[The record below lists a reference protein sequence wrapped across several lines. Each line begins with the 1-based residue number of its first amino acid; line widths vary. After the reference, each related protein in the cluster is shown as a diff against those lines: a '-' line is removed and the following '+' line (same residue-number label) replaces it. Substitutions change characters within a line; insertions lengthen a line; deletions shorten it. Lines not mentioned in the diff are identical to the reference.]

1 VQIQQ
6 LYDEYKNMVF
16 NLALQYVQNT
26 EDAEEITQ
34 DVFVKIHFSKD
45 NFKNQSAWRT
55 WIYRITINQSLDFL
69 KAKKTQKRFAFIT
82 NLFHADSNEPRFQVS
97 HFNHPGV
104 QLEQKEATQAIFAA
118 INALPEQQKNVIIL
132 AKIERLSHQQIAEI
146 LNISISALESLLSRA
161 KANITKSLSTP
172 KAN

>member
-1 VQIQQ
+1 V
-6 LYDEYKNMVF
+6 
-16 NLALQYVQNT
+16 
-26 EDAEEITQ
+26 
-34 DVFVKIHFSKD
+34 
-45 NFKNQSAWRT
+45 
-55 WIYRITINQSLDFL
+55 
-69 KAKKTQKRFAFIT
+69 
-82 NLFHADSNEPRFQVS
+82 SN
-97 HFNHPGV
+97 FNHPGV

-172 KAN
+172 KVN